1 MRKNVLILILSSAAG
16 LSSACDEDSALLD
29 AASPSTGNPGGNGAF
44 SDAATPGAVGST
56 EAGPPSNVPWQ
67 DAGPAPAQDAG
78 GGATFDAG
86 STGNS
91 PTQDG
96 GVNAARDGGAS
107 TTADGGATSPSAY
120 DYGAK
125 GPFGDAK
132 MFPGVG
138 PEGTYFL
145 FRPDT
150 SLGRD
155 GFKHP
160 IGVWG
165 NGIGTTPDLYQVL
178 LGHIASHG
186 FVVVACP
193 DIISE
198 EPCLDTGLSWLA
210 QQNTGTGPLA
220 GKLDTSKEFALGFSW
235 GGGAAIDVSKRPNIK
250 ATISVHG
257 MPPRNNP
264 WASLRAPLALFSGLG
279 DWIVSVDGPVT
290 ENFNNSMVPT
300 FFATMQKDTPGHMF
314 AMDPESTPCKDGTAE
329 SIGAGPCTGAREE
342 QAPIVAWL
350 RYWVSGDQNARSYF
364 YGDDCKLCNS
374 EWKVQRKNWQ

>member
-1 MRKNVLILILSSAAG
+1 MRRNVLILILSSAAG
-16 LSSACDEDSALLD
+16 LLSACDEDSALSD
-29 AASPSTGNPGGNGAF
+29 AAAPSTANPGGNGAF
-44 SDAATPGAVGST
+44 SDSGAPGAGGSA
-56 EAGPPSNVPWQ
+56 EAGPPSTAPVQ
-67 DAGPAPAQDAG
+67 DAGAVLAQDAG
-78 GGATFDAG
+78 GAVALDAG
-86 STGNS
+86 VPINNPS
-91 PTQDG
+91 QDG
-96 GVNAARDGGAS
+96 GANTVGDSGAS
-107 TTADGGATSPSAY
+107 SSPDGATLPSVN

-132 MFPGVG
+132 MFPDAG
-138 PEGTYFL
+138 PEGTYVV

-186 FVVVACP
+186 FVLVACP
-193 DIISE
+193 DIIAE

-220 GKLDTSKEFALGFSW
+220 GKLDTSKEFAIGFSW

-264 WASLRAPLALFSGLG
+264 WANLHAPLALFSGKG

-290 ENFNNSMVPT
+290 ENFNNSKVPT
-300 FFATMQKDTPGHMF
+300 FFATMQADTPGHMF
-314 AMDPESTPCKDGTAE
+314 AMDPESAPCKDGTAE

-350 RYWVSGDQNARSYF
+350 RYWISGDQNARSYF
-364 YGDDCKLCNS
+364 YGDDCKLCTS

>member
-1 MRKNVLILILSSAAG
+1 M
-16 LSSACDEDSALLD
+16 
-29 AASPSTGNPGGNGAF
+29 
-44 SDAATPGAVGST
+44 
-56 EAGPPSNVPWQ
+56 
-67 DAGPAPAQDAG
+67 
-78 GGATFDAG
+78 
-86 STGNS
+86 
-91 PTQDG
+91 QDG
-96 GVNAARDGGAS
+96 GGSA
-107 TTADGGATSPSAY
+107 TADGAALRDADSATSPSST

-132 MFPGVG
+132 MFPDAG
-138 PEGTYFL
+138 PDGTYFV

-186 FVVVACP
+186 FVIVACP
-193 DIISE
+193 DITAE
-198 EPCLDTGLSWLA
+198 EPCLNTGLEWLA

-220 GKLDTSKEFALGFSW
+220 GKLDVSKEFALGFSW

-264 WASLRAPLALFSGLG
+264 WLSLHAPLALFSGKG
-279 DWIVSVDGPVT
+279 DWIVGADGPVT
-290 ENFNNSMVPT
+290 ENYDNAMVPT
-300 FFATMQKDTPGHMF
+300 FFATMQTDSPGHMF
-314 AMDPESTPCKDGTAE
+314 AMDPESAPCKDGTAE
-329 SIGAGPCTGAREE
+329 AIGAGPCTGAREE

-350 RYWVSGDQNARSYF
+350 HYWISGDQNARSYF

-374 EWKVQRKNWQ
+374 MWKVQRKNWK